1 MQSLTI
7 YYDGECPLCLAE
19 IHFLKSRNK
28 DHLIEFVDVAATQY
42 DEATHQLSCQL
53 ALAAMHGRL
62 ADGTQ
67 LKGIPVFTEAYRRSD
82 LPMLA
87 WIFSRTWLEPFLSAM
102 YYVFAKYRHS
112 ISKTIG
118 PMMLRLSKRFA

>member
-19 IHFLKSRNK
+19 IHYLKSRNK
-28 DHLIEFVDVAATQY
+28 DRLIEFVDVAATQY

-53 ALAAMHGRL
+53 ALAVMHGRL

-87 WIFSRTWLEPFLSAM
+87 WIFSRTWLEPFLSSM

>member
-53 ALAAMHGRL
+53 ALAVMHGRL

>member
-28 DHLIEFVDVAATQY
+28 DRLIEFVDVAAAQY

-62 ADGTQ
+62 ADGTL

>member
-19 IHFLKSRNK
+19 IHYLKSRNK
-28 DHLIEFVDVAATQY
+28 DRLIEFVDVAAAQY

-62 ADGTQ
+62 ADGTL

-87 WIFSRTWLEPFLSAM
+87 WIFSRTWLEPFLSSM

>member
-19 IHFLKSRNK
+19 IHYLKSRNK
-28 DHLIEFVDVAATQY
+28 NRLIEFVDVAAAQY

-62 ADGTQ
+62 ADGTL

-112 ISKTIG
+112 ISRTIG

>member
-19 IHFLKSRNK
+19 IHFLKSQNK
-28 DHLIEFVDVAATQY
+28 NRLIEFVDVAAAQY

-62 ADGTQ
+62 ADGTL

-87 WIFSRTWLEPFLSAM
+87 WIFSRTWLEPFLSSM